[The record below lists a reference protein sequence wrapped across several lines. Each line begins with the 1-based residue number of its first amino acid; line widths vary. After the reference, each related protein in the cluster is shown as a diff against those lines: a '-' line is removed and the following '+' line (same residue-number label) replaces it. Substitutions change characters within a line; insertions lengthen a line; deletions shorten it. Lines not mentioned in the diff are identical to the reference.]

1 LIASIYLSKAARD
14 HLAAALPARTL
25 TKTRY
30 SIPPLRIDAF
40 DPPLHGLVIAEVEF
54 GTDARNARFPPA
66 QLRDRRG
73 HRGPP
78 FRRRTPGPDPAQ
90 GTHDLA
96 EPPVALKRRASGGS

>member
-1 LIASIYLSKAARD
+1 MITNIYLSKAARD

-78 FRRRTPGPDPAQ
+78 VSPADAGSGPRARNSRPG
-90 GTHDLA
+90 
-96 EPPVALKRRASGGS
+96 